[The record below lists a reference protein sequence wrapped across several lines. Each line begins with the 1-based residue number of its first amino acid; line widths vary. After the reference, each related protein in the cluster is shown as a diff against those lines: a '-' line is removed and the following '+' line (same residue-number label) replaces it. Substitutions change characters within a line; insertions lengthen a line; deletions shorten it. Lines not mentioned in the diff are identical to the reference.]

1 MKSIEDIEQEIKDEF
16 NRLPDVD
23 TKYAYLFQVSERL
36 PAMDLSLKN
45 DQNKVVGCHSDLW
58 FHLSST
64 EGKYHLS
71 ADSDSMVIKGIAA
84 LLVRLIE
91 GRSAAEIQRINLDFI
106 DETGIWKLP
115 SERNNGLLAMLEH
128 IQSQVNQADDH
139 KIVKVEDPT

>member
-1 MKSIEDIEQEIKDEF
+1 
-16 NRLPDVD
+16 
-23 TKYAYLFQVSERL
+23 
-36 PAMDLSLKN
+36 
-45 DQNKVVGCHSDLW
+45 
-58 FHLSST
+58 
-64 EGKYHLS
+64 
-71 ADSDSMVIKGIAA
+71 MVIKGIAA

-139 KIVKVEDPT
+139 KIVKVEDPS